1 MPAQAINA
9 VPTLQTY
16 GPGLS
21 QEAEFVTFYSFPSG
35 STLVRTIAHQDYV
48 ADKGLGLLNSLSDAV
63 ESLLQEDYVVAA
75 SGTQGLDDSDLIFDA
90 VTFTVQYVPPTPIPG
105 QILGDVQV
113 PVTILTADTSFSSFL
128 SGGSATDLLLAEYN
142 RLKAL
147 AGG

>member
-9 VPTLQTY
+9 VPTLQTF

-48 ADKGLGLLNSLSDAV
+48 ADRGLGLLNSLSDAV
-63 ESLLQEDYVVAA
+63 ESLLQEDYIVAA
-75 SGTQGLDDSDLIFDA
+75 TGTQGLDDNDLIFDA
-90 VTFTVQYVPPTPIPG
+90 VTFTVQYVPSATIPG

-113 PVTILTADTSFSSFL
+113 PVTTLTIDTQFGSFL
-128 SGGSATDLLLAEYN
+128 GGASATDILLAEYH
-142 RLKAL
+142 RLQAL